1 LEIALTNQKPNPKKL
16 MKKEEITKF
25 TELFNQIR
33 QETVEGMEFW
43 YARDL
48 QKLLGYENWRN
59 FSAVIAKAKQSCE
72 AAKYL
77 ASDHFVDVDKMV
89 AIGLNTE
96 RSVDD
101 IMLSRY
107 AGYLI
112 AQNGDSKKE
121 EIAFAQTYFAL
132 QTRKQELLEER
143 LALEERIAARK
154 KLAKTERELSGI
166 LYERGVDDKGFARI
180 RAKGDTALFGG
191 FGTNEMKTRLGV
203 SSSRAL
209 ADFLPTITIKAK
221 DFAAEITNFNVKK
234 SDLNGE
240 IKITG
245 EHVKSNREV
254 RETLLRS
261 GINPEKL
268 PAEKDI
274 KKLERKVGSDNKK
287 LGKNKIKKIK

>member
-1 LEIALTNQKPNPKKL
+1 

>member
-1 LEIALTNQKPNPKKL
+1 
-16 MKKEEITKF
+16 MKKEDVKKF
-25 TELFNQIR
+25 TELFDEIR
-33 QETVEGMEFW
+33 QETSDGTEFW
-43 YARDL
+43 YAREL
-48 QKLLGYENWRN
+48 QKLLGYEDWRN
-59 FSAVIAKAKQSCE
+59 FSAVIAKAKQACE
-72 AAKYL
+72 AAKIL
-77 ASDHFVDVDKMV
+77 VPDHFVDVNKMV
-89 AIGLNTE
+89 SIGLNTE

-107 AGYLI
+107 AGYLV

-121 EIAFAQTYFAL
+121 EIAFAQTYFAV
-132 QTRKQELLEER
+132 QTRKQELLEEMLAIQER
-143 LALEERIAARK
+143 LTARK
-154 KLAKTERELSGI
+154 KLAKTEKELSGI

-191 FGTNEMKTRLGV
+191 FGTNEMKMRLGV
-203 SSSRAL
+203 PSSRAL

-261 GINPEKL
+261 GIHPEKL

-274 KKLERKVGSDNKK
+274 KKLERKVNSENKK
-287 LGKNKIKKIK
+287 LSKSRIKKLNK

>member
-1 LEIALTNQKPNPKKL
+1 
-16 MKKEEITKF
+16 
-25 TELFNQIR
+25 
-33 QETVEGMEFW
+33 
-43 YARDL
+43 L

-59 FSAVIAKAKQSCE
+59 FSAVIAKSKQSCE

-107 AGYLI
+107 AGYLV

-121 EIAFAQTYFAL
+121 EIAFAQTYFAV
-132 QTRKQELLEER
+132 QTRKQELLEEM
-143 LALEERIAARK
+143 LALQERITARK
-154 KLAKTERELSGI
+154 KLAKTEKELSGI

-191 FGTNEMKTRLGV
+191 FGTNEMKARLGV